1 MAVEVTGAFW
11 LPIVILSTKKD
22 GGVISSEYATSPLK
36 QQDREIVVICF
47 HICLK
52 IL

>member
-1 MAVEVTGAFW
+1 MAVEVTGAFSS
-11 LPIVILSTKKD
+11 LIMILSTEKD
-22 GGVISSEYATSPLK
+22 GGVISSEYAPSPPK